1 MIIGST
7 YFFKDMEGFS
17 SKDLD
22 TLELVENPKYFKQSY
37 QLSGHGRCIF
47 KWKKMSPE
55 EFIQISL
62 SRNCPMEIGKF
73 LVKEFCDEIGFTIDD
88 LKKLKPLRDSLDDK
102 HKYEGIIFDAYIE
115 NQGFSLTEEQLLN
128 AYEEYKKYRQ

>member
-1 MIIGST
+1 MIVGST
-7 YFFKDMEGFS
+7 YFFKDIEGFS
-17 SKDLD
+17 PKDLD
-22 TLELVENPKYFKQSY
+22 TLELVENPKNFKQSY
-37 QLSGHGRCIF
+37 QISGHGRCIF

-73 LVKEFCDEIGFTIDD
+73 LVKEFCDEIGFTIDN

-115 NQGFSLTEEQLLN
+115 NQEFNLTEEQLLN